1 MDHAVHIKRKNMKNT
16 SRNASARHHAA
27 ENKKDRRT
35 VFTDYDSYLF
45 HEGTHYELYR
55 KLGAHPDTEDGVEG
69 TRFLVWAPH
78 AVYASVITAKTCWE
92 NERWMHRSAWDH
104 GVWECFLPGVG
115 AGDAYR
121 YVITGADGVKRY
133 KSDPFAFWSEKRPAN
148 ASIVWDLSTFSWND
162 GAYQARRSH
171 ASFLEKPMSIYE
183 VHLASWK
190 KEFRDETDH
199 DGFVNY
205 RRLADEL
212 AEYVN
217 SIGFT
222 HIELI
227 GICEHPLD
235 ESWGYQV
242 TGYYSPT
249 SRFGTPDDFRYFV
262 NTMHQAGIGVI
273 LDWVPAH
280 FPKDEFGLGSFDG
293 TPLYEYSDPLL
304 REFSTWKTL
313 AFDHGRREVRS
324 FLISNAIYWIQEYH
338 IDAIRVDAVGAM
350 LHYDLDRAEWRPN
363 VHGGRLN
370 LKSWAFL
377 QQLNS
382 VVRSRTRACLMAE
395 DSTVELGI
403 TADVQSGGLGFTFK
417 WNIGW
422 MYDTLYYYMALDP
435 SIRKWHHETLTR
447 IADFAFQENFILELC
462 HDECAHKKGSM
473 VNKAPGSEADRMKQL
488 KSLYVWQ
495 YTHPG
500 KKLLFMGQ
508 EFAMDKEWNVREE
521 LDWEL
526 AQNPVNRDITRC
538 LARLISIYKSYP
550 SLYMD
555 SKNPAIFEWVNREDA
570 ERSVISFI
578 RRNPRS
584 YAGAVLA
591 VISFS
596 PMEYPDYRVGVPMGG
611 SCTRIFS
618 SYDTSPAEGI
628 ETPTPVKT
636 EKHPCDGYSHRIS
649 LHLRPFES
657 VILELPRQRRRG
669 SR

>member
-27 ENKKDRRT
+27 ENKKDKRT

-55 KLGAHPDTEDGVEG
+55 KLGAHPDAEDGVEG

-395 DSTVELGI
+395 DSTVEQGI

-422 MYDTLYYYMALDP
+422 MYDTLYYYMALEP

>member
-1 MDHAVHIKRKNMKNT
+1 MPRTQRVKNMKNT
-16 SRNASARHHAA
+16 SRNASAGHYAA

-148 ASIVWDLSTFSWND
+148 ASIVWDLSTFSWSD
-162 GAYQARRSH
+162 GAYRARRSH
-171 ASFLEKPMSIYE
+171 ASFLAKPMSIYE
-183 VHLASWK
+183 VHLASWR
-190 KEFRDETDH
+190 KEYRDEKDH

-212 AEYVN
+212 KEYVR

-262 NTMHQAGIGVI
+262 NTMHRAGIGVI

-280 FPKDEFGLGSFDG
+280 FPKVEFGLGSFDG

-313 AFDHGRREVRS
+313 AFDHGSREVRS
-324 FLISNAIYWIQEYH
+324 FLISNAIYWIQEFH

-350 LHYDLDRAEWRPN
+350 LHYDLDRIEWRPN
-363 VHGGRLN
+363 VHGRRLN
-370 LKSWAFL
+370 LESWAFL

-382 VVRSRTRACLMAE
+382 VVRNRTGACLMAE
-395 DSTVELGI
+395 DSTVEQGI

-422 MYDTLYYYMALDP
+422 MYDTLYHYMALDP

-462 HDECAHKKGSM
+462 HDECAHDKGAM
-473 VNKAPGSEADRMKQL
+473 VNKASGSEADRMKQL
-488 KSLYVWQ
+488 KSLYAWQ

-508 EFAMDKEWNVREE
+508 EFAMGKEWNVREE

-526 AQNPVNRDITRC
+526 AQKPANRDITRC
-538 LARLISIYKSYP
+538 LTRLINIYKAYP

-555 SKNPAIFEWVNREDA
+555 SKNSATFEWVNREDA
-570 ERSVISFI
+570 ERGVISFI
-578 RRNPRS
+578 RRTPRS

-596 PMEYPDYRVGVPMGG
+596 PIEYPDYRVGVPMGG

-618 SYDTSPAEGI
+618 SYVASPADGI
-628 ETPTPVKT
+628 ETPVPVKT

-657 VILELPRQRRRG
+657 IILELPRQRRRG
-669 SR
+669 IR

>member
-1 MDHAVHIKRKNMKNT
+1 MESVLSGTYANLHHEEPEGTD
-16 SRNASARHHAA
+16 RH
-27 ENKKDRRT
+27 T
-35 VFTDYDSYLF
+35 VFTGYDSYLF
-45 HEGTHYELYR
+45 HEGTHYELYG
-55 KLGAHPDTEDGVEG
+55 KLGAHQDMEDGVAG

-92 NERWMHRSAWDH
+92 DEKWMHRCQWDH

-115 AGDAYR
+115 PGDAYR

-148 ASIVWDLSTFSWND
+148 ASIVWEPDAFEWSD
-162 GAYQARRSH
+162 GDYQAQRCHS
-171 ASFLEKPMSIYE
+171 AFLEKPMSIYE

-190 KEFRDETDH
+190 KEYRDEEDY
-199 DGFVNY
+199 DGFMNY
-205 RRLADEL
+205 RKLADEL

-262 NTMHQAGIGVI
+262 NTMHLAGIGVI

-280 FPKDEFGLGSFDG
+280 FPKDEFGLASFDG

-304 REFSTWKTL
+304 REFSTWKTM

-324 FLISNAIYWIQEYH
+324 FLISNAVFWIQEYH

-350 LHYDLDRAEWRPN
+350 LHYDLDRVKWRPN
-363 VHGGRLN
+363 IYGGRLN
-370 LKSWAFL
+370 LESRAFL
-377 QQLNS
+377 QQLNY
-382 VVRSRTRACLMAE
+382 VVCGRTTGCLMAE
-395 DSTVELGI
+395 DSTVEQGI
-403 TADVQSGGLGFTFK
+403 TEDVRYGGLGFTFK

-435 SIRKWHHETLTR
+435 STRRWHHETLTR
-447 IADFAFQENFILELC
+447 VADYAFQENYILELC
-462 HDECAHKKGSM
+462 HDECSHDKGSM
-473 VNKAPGSEADRMKQL
+473 VNKAPGSEADRMKEL
-488 KSLYVWQ
+488 KSLYTWQ
-495 YTHPG
+495 YTQPG

-508 EFAMDKEWNVREE
+508 EFAVDREWNVRESI
-521 LDWEL
+521 DWKL
-526 AQNPVNRDITRC
+526 AQKPANRDVTQC
-538 LARLISIYKSYP
+538 VKRLIRVYKTYP
-550 SLYMD
+550 CLYAD
-555 SKNPAIFEWVNREDA
+555 SKNPATFEWVNRNDA
-570 ERSVISFI
+570 RCSVISFI
-578 RRNPRS
+578 RRNPWN
-584 YAGAVLA
+584 YNGAVLA

-596 PMEYPDYRVGVPMGG
+596 PMEYPDYRVGVPTEGPYR
-611 SCTRIFS
+611 CVFS
-618 SYDTSPAEGI
+618 TYDRLPGEKSIDDTGTPDLL
-628 ETPTPVKT
+628 ET
-636 EKHPCDGYSHRIS
+636 ENHACDGYRYMIS

-657 VILELPRQRRRG
+657 VIIEIPQ
-669 SR
+669 SD

>member
-1 MDHAVHIKRKNMKNT
+1 MKEKT
-16 SRNASARHHAA
+16 DMRVA
-27 ENKKDRRT
+27 
-35 VFTDYDSYLF
+35 FTGYDSYLF

-55 KLGAHPDTEDGVEG
+55 KLGAHPDMEDGAEG

-78 AVYASVITAKTCWE
+78 AIYASVITAKTSWE
-92 NERWMHRSAWDH
+92 NEKWMHRCKWDH

-115 AGDAYR
+115 SGDAYR

-133 KSDPFAFWSEKRPAN
+133 KSDPFALWSEKRPAN
-148 ASIVWDLSTFSWND
+148 ASIVWDPSAFDWSD
-162 GAYQARRSH
+162 GEYQARRCH
-171 ASFLEKPMSIYE
+171 LAFLEKPMSIYE

-190 KEFRDETDH
+190 KEYRDADDY

-205 RRLADEL
+205 RKLADTL

-222 HIELI
+222 HVELI

-280 FPKDEFGLGSFDG
+280 FPKDEFGLACFDG
-293 TPLYEYSDPLL
+293 TPLYEYKDPLL
-304 REFSTWKTL
+304 REFSTWKTM

-324 FLISNAIYWIQEYH
+324 FLISNAIFWIQEYH

-350 LHYDLDRAEWRPN
+350 IHYDLDRADWQPDI
-363 VHGGRLN
+363 HGGRLN
-370 LKSWAFL
+370 RDSWSFL
-377 QQLNS
+377 QQLNY
-382 VVRSRTRACLMAE
+382 VVCGRTTGCLMAE
-395 DSTVELGI
+395 DSTMEQGI
-403 TADVQSGGLGFTFK
+403 TNDVRFGGLGFTFK

-435 SIRKWHHETLTR
+435 SVRKWHHETLTHVV
-447 IADFAFQENFILELC
+447 DFAFQENYILELC
-462 HDECAHKKGSM
+462 HDECSHHKGSM
-473 VNKAPGSEADRMKQL
+473 VNKTPGSKEDRMKEL
-488 KSLYVWQ
+488 KSLYTWQ

-508 EFAMDKEWNVREE
+508 EFAMDREWDVREG

-526 AQNPVNRDITRC
+526 AQKPLNCDVTECII
-538 LARLISIYKSYP
+538 RLIKIYKRYP
-550 SLYMD
+550 CLYAD
-555 SKNPAIFEWVNREDA
+555 SKDPATFEWVNRMDA
-570 ERSVISFI
+570 GRSVISFI
-578 RRNPRS
+578 RRNPWN
-584 YAGAVLA
+584 YNGAVLA

-596 PMEYPDYRVGVPMGG
+596 PMEYADYCVGVPTGDF
-611 SCTRIFS
+611 CLRVFS
-618 SYDTSPAEGI
+618 TYDHKPSEEGFDESGRTELI
-628 ETPTPVKT
+628 ET
-636 EKHPCDGYSHRIS
+636 EEYACDGYDHRIK

-657 VILELPRQRRRG
+657 IILELSSADCPESCRKQMRSSGKR
-669 SR
+669 